1 MMSYEQFWQSL
12 TARYDAGEARAIAR
26 MVLEVGF
33 GLSMA
38 QLLCDGLSSLSEDE
52 RQRLSEMQQRL
63 LSGEPVQY
71 VLGVADF
78 GPRQFRV
85 AAGVLIPRPET
96 YELCEEIVG
105 ELSENSEN
113 SEVSEFSEHSEA
125 SEVSELSFP
134 LRVLDLGTGSGCIAC
149 TLAAELPAAEV
160 TACDISAEALAIARA
175 NARELGISVR
185 FVQGD
190 MLALDRSDVLSP
202 ERADVQW
209 DAVVSNPPYICL
221 QEAAAMEPHV
231 TEHEPHQALF
241 VPDDDPLLFYRAI
254 AHYAAQTLRP
264 GGRLY
269 VELNAHYAEDCREL
283 FIQHR
288 FTDVRLMNDQFG
300 KHRFLKATQP

>member
-78 GPRQFRV
+78 GPRQFQV

-105 ELSENSEN
+105 ELSEK
-113 SEVSEFSEHSEA
+113 SEH
-125 SEVSELSFP
+125 SEVSELSSP
-134 LRVLDLGTGSGCIAC
+134 LRILDLGTGSGCIAC

-209 DAVVSNPPYICL
+209 DVVVSNPPYICL

-288 FTDVRLMNDQFG
+288 FADVRLMNDQFG